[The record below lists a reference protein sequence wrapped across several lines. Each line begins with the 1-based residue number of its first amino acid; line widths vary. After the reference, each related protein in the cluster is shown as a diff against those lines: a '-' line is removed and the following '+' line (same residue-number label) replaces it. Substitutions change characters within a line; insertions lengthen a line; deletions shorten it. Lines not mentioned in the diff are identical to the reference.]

1 MSEIEHIRPE
11 TPRAGT
17 TADATLDRRVRR
29 TRRGILD
36 ATVELMKTRGV
47 DGLTMDAIAEA
58 ADVSRSTLYRHW
70 PQLHDLLFDG
80 LQHLGDQIGAVTTA
94 PVEGDTFD
102 QCVAAKAL
110 IVGQALR
117 DDAWRSLVSTVG
129 MAAAHN
135 ADAAAVYDRWL
146 TFCRDGVTEFVRGC
160 QAAGHADASL
170 DPEWISDL
178 VLGPIYMHAFV
189 LNQPMS
195 DEQINDHVARTQAMI
210 STGPPEEP

>member
-1 MSEIEHIRPE
+1 MSEIEQIRPK
-11 TPRAGT
+11 TPRAGPTSDT
-17 TADATLDRRVRR
+17 TVDRRVRR
-29 TRRGILD
+29 TRRQILD
-36 ATVELMKTRGV
+36 ATVELMKSRGV

-94 PVEGDTFD
+94 PIEGDTFD
-102 QCVAAKAL
+102 QCVTAKAL

-129 MAAAHN
+129 VAAEHN
-135 ADAAAVYDRWL
+135 AAAAAVYDRWL

-160 QAAGHADASL
+160 QAAGHASADL

-178 VLGPIYMHAFV
+178 VLGPIYMHAVV
-189 LNQPMS
+189 LHQPMT
-195 DEQINDHVARTQAMI
+195 DEQITAHVTRTQAMV
-210 STGPPEEP
+210 STGPPETP